1 LKKKPLRSFL
11 ALPIM
16 GFSTTLYH
24 FYPLSSHTVSGFLG
38 RYDFQMD
45 EKGRVSLPAAF
56 RREAGGERF
65 VLLQWE
71 KPYLTLFPE
80 EVWTSVQER
89 LLEYRRAD
97 PEAWGYVR
105 EITSNA
111 VEVSPDKQGRILLP
125 PKLREYAGI
134 GQEAVMVG
142 IMEHIEIWNPETMDR
157 YLEEGRED
165 IAQITETFSTL
176 LFSAPGDPDP
186 GRYGG

>member
-1 LKKKPLRSFL
+1 
-11 ALPIM
+11 
-16 GFSTTLYH
+16 
-24 FYPLSSHTVSGFLG
+24 
-38 RYDFQMD
+38 MD

-111 VEVSPDKQGRILLP
+111 VEVSPDKQGRILIPAWL
-125 PKLREYAGI
+125 
-134 GQEAVMVG
+134 QEAASLEGTVVLSG
-142 IMEHIEIWNPETMDR
+142 VIDRVEIWDPEEFDR
-157 YLEEGRED
+157 ATQERAED
-165 IAQITETFSTL
+165 SKRFRHQIF
-176 LFSAPGDPDP
+176 G
-186 GRYGG
+186 